1 MQLRGRSGEYDDDG
15 VRGLQ
20 HQSGRSAGE
29 TEVDC
34 TLRDGRLL
42 ANSVLEV
49 DVRTA
54 AATRERTRDRS
65 DLRVQ
70 VVVQMQLHT
79 GDPRDQL
86 DGPIVVRR
94 SESSGDDA
102 QIRA

>member
-1 MQLRGRSGEYDDDG
+1 MRC
-15 VRGLQ
+15 LQ
-20 HQSGRSAGE
+20 DE
-29 TEVDC
+29 TGSCPGKSEVDR
-34 TLRDGRLL
+34 TLRNGRLL

-70 VVVQMQLHT
+70 LVVQMQLHT